1 MQIAAVA
8 NAAVR
13 PAEETSKTV
22 ELQTPWPCELSTDI
36 FSVPFT
42 SGIEGEAGA
51 WTQVRSTGI
60 SKATKRVGTDH
71 VPLKTT
77 GTSTDKFM
85 DQMSLRVLSSDK
97 KCKAICGVSL
107 ALFAQ
112 TAMSL
117 AGKIAPRK
125 VLTDTDQLVLY
136 FMKLKTRLSFV
147 ALGVIFGIHQ
157 RTASKIFSSILN
169 AHFDVAKKHVW
180 WLTKHEVQETMPD
193 SFKLHYPETRVIIDA
208 SEVKI
213 QCPRAVDASV
223 LCYSGYKS
231 NHTAKWLVGIAPCGL
246 ITFMSRA
253 YGGRV
258 TGKDK
263 IQN

>member
-1 MQIAAVA
+1 
-8 NAAVR
+8 
-13 PAEETSKTV
+13 
-22 ELQTPWPCELSTDI
+22 
-36 FSVPFT
+36 
-42 SGIEGEAGA
+42 
-51 WTQVRSTGI
+51 
-60 SKATKRVGTDH
+60 
-71 VPLKTT
+71 
-77 GTSTDKFM
+77 
-85 DQMSLRVLSSDK
+85 
-97 KCKAICGVSL
+97 
-107 ALFAQ
+107 
-112 TAMSL
+112 
-117 AGKIAPRK
+117 
-125 VLTDTDQLVLY
+125 
-136 FMKLKTRLSFV
+136 MKLKTRLSFV

-193 SFKLHYPETRVIIDA
+193 SFKLHYPKTRVIIDA

-213 QCPRAVDASV
+213 QCPRAVEASV

-258 TGKDK
+258 TGKKSLQSLPAFTNQLVHNVFFIARTFIHCLTDIFFSK
-263 IQN
+263 IQTLEDLRSLI